1 MTAIRHIRIKTPPIA
16 RQMRTIVRQSMKE
29 SWKNT
34 GRHFHVNHR
43 DLRFTVAHA
52 RKAGYTRRSGEG
64 MGVHAPT
71 FRRTYT
77 GRKLRQKGHM
87 KPLVWSG
94 ESRRLARSAS
104 ITSTSKGVKIR
115 YPGLRKFNLRHPK
128 SQVRMNEEFRR
139 IADYEVP
146 TLRRVYEKDLKEE
159 IRKKS

>member
-1 MTAIRHIRIKTPPIA
+1 MTAVRHVYIKSEPVS
-16 RQMRTIVRQSMKE
+16 RQMRTIVRRASKE

-52 RKAGYTRRSGEG
+52 RRAKYTRRSGEG
-64 MGVHAPT
+64 MSVHAPT

-104 ITSTSKGVKIR
+104 ISSTSKGVKIK

-128 SQVRMNEEFRR
+128 SQIRMNEEFRR

-146 TLRRVYEKDLKEE
+146 TFQRVFKKDLADQV
-159 IRKKS
+159 RK